1 MGFFW
6 GRIFKF
12 YRGRI
17 SFPFCFSA
25 FFVDFC
31 FFWKLILKLFEI
43 QPISCR
49 WHYKKV
55 FSKRLELH
63 HKAQLCFRRNV
74 DFLTFS
80 RILRMFQ
87 DCFFKSA
94 VQVWVKSTSAF
105 DFCAVQT
112 SLVQLHNFIFILKHF
127 WTPFCFAFCL
137 FLPIGML
144 IRPLNRPDRDGLWNT
159 CSVCFPLKKKI
170 LWKMYRQLGEQ

>member
-1 MGFFW
+1 MFFRAPKIFSKKF
-6 GRIFKF
+6 GRNLDFFLFLWKKISPRSSVTFAQSERM
-12 YRGRI
+12 RGRI

-31 FFWKLILKLFEI
+31 FYWKLILKHFEI

-49 WHYKKV
+49 WHCKKV
-55 FSKRLELH
+55 FSKRIEPNH
-63 HKAQLCFRRNV
+63 TAQLCFRRNV

-127 WTPFCFAFCL
+127 WTSFCFAFCL
-137 FLPIGML
+137 ILPVRIL
-144 IRPLNRPDRDGLWNT
+144 IRPS
-159 CSVCFPLKKKI
+159 CCFL
-170 LWKMYRQLGEQ
+170 